1 MPPPG
6 FERDYGRDLMPATRG
21 KIRLGAIC
29 AVLALG
35 CQATELRAVTS
46 RDVDILS
53 DDVVA
58 PAVQV
63 FRAQPLPKA
72 GRDPALAAPAG
83 NPLWSVPL
91 SRLSVTRERPVFSA
105 SRRPPPQA
113 VATPVVEAARPPA
126 SAAAPEPLNLTLVGA
141 VVGESD
147 AIAVFIDRANRDTV
161 RMRAGD
167 TRGGWQLRSIVGRE
181 ATLKNGDRT
190 EILVLLKP
198 GATAE
203 PAPVPAAAPAS
214 VAPGAMVYGNGFAP
228 FVPRSAPKHGEPD
241 GL

>member
-1 MPPPG
+1 M
-6 FERDYGRDLMPATRG
+6 TSN
-21 KIRLGAIC
+21 KIWFGAIC
-29 AVLALG
+29 GLLALG
-35 CQATELRAVTS
+35 CRVGELHAVTS
-46 RDVDILS
+46 RDLDVLP

-63 FRAQPLPKA
+63 FEAPSPPKA
-72 GRDPALAAPAG
+72 GRVPALAMPTG

-91 SRLSVTRERPVFSA
+91 SKLSATRDRPVFSA

-113 VATPVVEAARPPA
+113 VVAPIVEKAKPPA
-126 SAAAPEPLNLTLVGA
+126 QAAVPEPLNLTLVGA

-147 AIAVFIDRANRDTV
+147 AIAVFIDRANHGTV

-167 TRGGWQLRSIVGRE
+167 TRGGWQLSSIVGRE

-190 EILVLLKP
+190 EVLVLLKP
-198 GATAE
+198 GAAAE
-203 PAPVPAAAPAS
+203 AAPVSAG
-214 VAPGAMVYGNGFAP
+214 PGSMIYGNSFAP
-228 FVPRSAPKHGEPD
+228 FIPRSTPKHGEAD

>member
-1 MPPPG
+1 MPG
-6 FERDYGRDLMPATRG
+6 TYG
-21 KIRLGAIC
+21 KIRFGAIC

-35 CQATELRAVTS
+35 CQAGELRAVTS
-46 RDVDILS
+46 RDVDILP

-58 PAVQV
+58 PTVQV
-63 FRAQPLPKA
+63 FETRSPSKA
-72 GRDPALAAPAG
+72 ARDPALAPPTG

-91 SRLSVTRERPVFSA
+91 SKLSATRDRPVFSA

-113 VATPVVEAARPPA
+113 VVAPIVEKAKPPPQAAL
-126 SAAAPEPLNLTLVGA
+126 PEPLNLTLVGA

-147 AIAVFIDRANRDTV
+147 AIAVFIDRANHGTV

-167 TRGGWQLRSIVGRE
+167 SRGGWQLSSIVGRE

-190 EILVLLKP
+190 EVLVLVKP
-198 GATAE
+198 GA
-203 PAPVPAAAPAS
+203 PAGPVPAAAPVS
-214 VAPGAMVYGNGFAP
+214 SSPGAMVYGNGFAP
-228 FVPRSAPKHGEPD
+228 FIPHSRPKHGESD